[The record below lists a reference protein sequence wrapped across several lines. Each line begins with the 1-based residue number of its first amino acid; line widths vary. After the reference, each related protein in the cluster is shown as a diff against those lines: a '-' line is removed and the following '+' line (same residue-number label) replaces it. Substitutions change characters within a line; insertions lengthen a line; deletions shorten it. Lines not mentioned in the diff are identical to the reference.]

1 MVETLDEENDE
12 AEVDNKLVFYDND
25 LTWGDVARASG
36 VREPLMYTRSK
47 GKSTTSP
54 STSRVQKQAPT
65 IQVVSNEDED
75 DDEEELDIKENNGRG
90 AMDETIELD
99 GDVDEFDI

>member
-1 MVETLDEENDE
+1 
-12 AEVDNKLVFYDND
+12 
-25 LTWGDVARASG
+25 
-36 VREPLMYTRSK
+36 MYTRSK

>member
-1 MVETLDEENDE
+1 
-12 AEVDNKLVFYDND
+12 
-25 LTWGDVARASG
+25 
-36 VREPLMYTRSK
+36 
-47 GKSTTSP
+47 
-54 STSRVQKQAPT
+54 VQKQAPT